1 MQVQYTSRA
10 MNQVGH
16 GCGCKLRKQWKQD
29 KRGLLLALLV
39 SGRSLIRFGIKITVT
54 RFSGVCIGLNAAMI
68 SIVTE
73 WLSTIKLG
81 YCTEGWWLSQQFCCW
96 EIEGDEDSCHSW

>member
-16 GCGCKLRKQWKQD
+16 GCGCKLRMQWKQD

-39 SGRSLIRFGIKITVT
+39 SGTLINPIWYKNNCYAILRSLHRIERCYDLNCHRVAVYYQVGILYRGVVVESTV
-54 RFSGVCIGLNAAMI
+54 L
-68 SIVTE
+68 
-73 WLSTIKLG
+73 LLG
-81 YCTEGWWLSQQFCCW
+81 
-96 EIEGDEDSCHSW
+96 D